1 MLLFGSGLPAKYWSS
16 ALVHAVYLHN
26 RLVHTVTRVTPFKS
40 FFGAQPDKT
49 CLKLFG
55 SRVCVKRTGSRRCK
69 FDRHDFK
76 GIFLGYTA
84 TDQNI
89 IYLDLDSGVVK
100 SSHHAQFDE
109 AWYLQPTRPPAAQLL
124 YDLGVLPEPDP
135 LEDDSSSL
143 EAVVT
148 QVPMGSISSIK
159 VPWPPSAPHLDLN
172 TKWYA
177 PPMRKHLHLPLR
189 TITVETPRPT
199 RARAAWTKPT
209 RGRNLAAELVKDFQ
223 IGIQDMM
230 MVYMS
235 PDPYHDA
242 FEQTMDL

>member
-1 MLLFGSGLPAKYWSS
+1 MQDTGLQVFGLVSGTARKPSQTSS
-16 ALVHAVYLHN
+16 A
-26 RLVHTVTRVTPFKS
+26 S
-40 FFGAQPDKT
+40 
-49 CLKLFG
+49 G
-55 SRVCVKRTGSRRCK
+55 SCRCK
-69 FDRHDFK
+69 LDRHDFK

-148 QVPMGSISSIK
+148 QVPTGSISSIK

-242 FEQTMDL
+242 FEQTMDLQKATGGLSLYVRDG